1 MILLV
6 DNYDSFTYNLVDYFN
21 QLGCEVEVKRNDVPL
36 IDLCTDAYQGVVFS
50 PGPESPEKA
59 NNLLD
64 TIDYYL
70 SRKPTLGICLGHQ
83 AIAQVLG
90 ATLEHAGY
98 PMHGKISKISLE
110 EGVLFEG
117 LPKEIEVVRYHS
129 LINTDLPDSIL
140 PKAKTLTGEL
150 MAFDT
155 KPDIM
160 AHGLQF
166 HPEAILTQYGLDML
180 RNWLT
185 FYNIV

>member
-6 DNYDSFTYNLVDYFN
+6 DNYDSFTFNLVDYFH
-21 QLGCEVEVKRNDVPL
+21 QLSCQVAVKRNDEPL
-36 IDLCTDAYQGVVFS
+36 SELCSDRYDGVVFS
-50 PGPESPEKA
+50 PGPESPSKA
-59 NNLLD
+59 NNLLP
-64 TIDYYL
+64 TVEYYL
-70 SRKPTLGICLGHQ
+70 GKKPTLGICLGHQ

-90 ATLEHAGY
+90 ADLIHAEY
-98 PMHGKISKISLE
+98 PMHGKISQIRAQ
-110 EGVLFEG
+110 EGALFEG
-117 LPKEIEVVRYHS
+117 LPNELEVVRYHS
-129 LINTDLPDSIL
+129 LVNDRLPDAIKPVAYSS
-140 PKAKTLTGEL
+140 TGEL

-155 KPDIM
+155 DTKLM